1 MLGHSIIF
9 GMSDNAL
16 SWYDNASVRHVGY
29 VPQDS
34 SDGFREAIYA
44 RTPEPDASDPTVQY
58 QGGTFL
64 MAGIP
69 MTAHR
74 K

>member
-1 MLGHSIIF
+1 
-9 GMSDNAL
+9 MSDNAV

-34 SDGFREAIYA
+34 SDEFREAIYA
-44 RTPEPDASDPTVQY
+44 LTPEPDQNDPTVQY

-69 MTAHR
+69 MTAH
-74 K
+74 KNGK